1 MDSEPMSLQTEWPS
15 SSWISAIKTFAPC
28 QTKSLAVVLP
38 MQLAPPVINATL
50 PSNLQGQRNEETK
63 IY

>member
-15 SSWISAIKTFAPC
+15 PSWISAIRTFAPC

-38 MQLAPPVINATL
+38 MPLAPPVINATL
-50 PSNLQGQRNEETK
+50 PSNLQGERDKETK
-63 IY
+63 TY